1 MSESARRLMTEE
13 QQDALLEVI
22 NIATGRT
29 AASLS
34 ALAGQ
39 RVQIEIPELDLL
51 TLPEL
56 IRQLRTM
63 TEGEIATVQ
72 QVFGGAFQG
81 IALLLLDQSG
91 AAELVNTL
99 VGGRIQSERLDTSS
113 QEVLV
118 EVGNMLLNACIGSF
132 GNLLKVHL
140 SFSVP
145 RIMQQVAGDILSTL
159 TIEGQGITHALMI
172 HTLFRLSGDLVQGRL
187 IILLGVT
194 SLDRLLQAIQ
204 QLSESVHNV

>member
-63 TEGEIATVQ
+63 TEGEVATVQ

-99 VGGRIQSERLDTSS
+99 VGGRIQSGRLDTSS

-145 RIMQQVAGDILSTL
+145 RIMQQVAGDILTSL

-194 SLDRLLQAIQ
+194 SLDRLIEAIQ
-204 QLSESVHNV
+204 QLSDSVHNV

>member
-1 MSESARRLMTEE
+1 MSDSVKRLMTEE
-13 QQDALLEVI
+13 QQDTLPEVI

-39 RVQIEIPELDLL
+39 RVHIEIPELDLL

-56 IRQLRTM
+56 IVQLNHM
-63 TEGEIATVQ
+63 TDGEVATVQ

-81 IALLLLDQSG
+81 MALLLLDQPG
-91 AAELVNTL
+91 AIELVSKL
-99 VGGRIQSERLDTSS
+99 VGGRVQSGRLDTSS

-172 HTLFRLSGDLVQGRL
+172 HTIFRLSGDAIQGRL
-187 IILLGVT
+187 VILLGVT
-194 SLDRLLQAIQ
+194 SLDRLLSAIQ
-204 QLSESVHNV
+204 KLSESVHNA

>member
-1 MSESARRLMTEE
+1 MSDSVRRLMTEE

-56 IRQLRTM
+56 IRQLKTM

-99 VGGRIQSERLDTSS
+99 VGGRIQSGRLDTSS

>member
-1 MSESARRLMTEE
+1 MSDSVRRLMTEE

-56 IRQLRTM
+56 IRQLKTM
-63 TEGEIATVQ
+63 TEGEVATVQ

-99 VGGRIQSERLDTSS
+99 VGGRIQSGRLDTSS

-145 RIMQQVAGDILSTL
+145 RIMQQVAGDILTSL

-172 HTLFRLSGDLVQGRL
+172 HTVFRLSGDLVQGRL